1 MRCITANAANETRTQ
16 QRNRPGGDGRGSR
29 LSGHARFI
37 SRLEE
42 AAVEARVYRKT
53 TTQTPDALE
62 LRSPASR
69 TFGFFLDWTRGTGL
83 HRGHG
88 HMASG
93 AFQCLARRR
102 QHPLATV
109 VPEQAVVPDLGEALG
124 QDMQGEA
131 MGRRDSMAGVTEQPE
146 SLCQRRAGVPVI
158 LPV

>member
-1 MRCITANAANETRTQ
+1 MS
-16 QRNRPGGDGRGSR
+16 GR
-29 LSGHARFI
+29 ARFI
-37 SRLEE
+37 SRLDE
-42 AAVEARVYRKT
+42 AAVESRVYSKT
-53 TTQTPDALE
+53 TSQTPDAQE

-88 HMASG
+88 HMPSG

-109 VPEQAVVPDLGEALG
+109 VPEQAVVSDLGEAFG

-131 MGRRDSMAGVTEQPE
+131 TRRRDLMARVTEQSE